1 MRSRSNARRSSAI
14 GAMDPS
20 WPVTGSRTMVPSS
33 NVAKRAPGA
42 CNAQRP
48 GAPTAAADT
57 RGIPGEG
64 RSVRRDRAPGRVVQA
79 LQAGA
84 EHPARVDA
92 VDAAVLVEEDQRIDM
107 ALLLDFLDEE
117 RIERHQAVDLRVAR
131 RLTELVGRDAGLG
144 ATRHADAVGLA
155 EGGGFGARGAGA
167 RAAGA
172 RAVPGIARTRG
183 RLVLAVVLGL
193 GERILDA
200 DLDELDL
207 GANP

>member
-1 MRSRSNARRSSAI
+1 PRGDIESPGGPGVQAYKCGAKSTQPARLSRAAAVGASGASSSGVDTSARSSSSRASRSVTPLSMRSRSNARRSSAI
-14 GAMDPS
+14 GAMVTS

-48 GAPTAAADT
+48 GATTAASDT
-57 RGIPGEG
+57 RVIPGEG

-131 RLTELVGRDAGLG
+131 RLTELVGRDAGL
-144 ATRHADAVGLA
+144 
-155 EGGGFGARGAGA
+155 
-167 RAAGA
+167 
-172 RAVPGIARTRG
+172 
-183 RLVLAVVLGL
+183 
-193 GERILDA
+193 
-200 DLDELDL
+200 
-207 GANP
+207 